1 MTESIIISALSLFTG
16 VSLLPAGFLILRN
29 RAIPIDRQHTV
40 HGTMAIVI
48 ALLLLCLGAMFI
60 LNVVAQDMKL
70 LIGLLIILF
79 ILPLSLTE
87 IDKRLQQGNTQH
99 QSSRTSK
106 TE

>member
-1 MTESIIISALSLFTG
+1 MTEGIIISALSLFTG

-29 RAIPIDRQHTV
+29 RAIPIDRQHTIR
-40 HGTMAIVI
+40 GTMAIVI

-60 LNVVAQDMKL
+60 LNVVAQEMDL

-79 ILPLSLTE
+79 VVPLSLTE
-87 IDKRLQQGNTQH
+87 IDKRLQRRNTQH
-99 QSSRTSK
+99 QSSPTSK